1 MCITLWNQIQQTI
14 LVLSNVYNVI
24 EPDTTQTI
32 LVLSNVYNVIEPDT
46 TNYFSIIKCV

>member
-1 MCITLWNQIQQTI
+1 LF
-14 LVLSNVYNVI
+14 